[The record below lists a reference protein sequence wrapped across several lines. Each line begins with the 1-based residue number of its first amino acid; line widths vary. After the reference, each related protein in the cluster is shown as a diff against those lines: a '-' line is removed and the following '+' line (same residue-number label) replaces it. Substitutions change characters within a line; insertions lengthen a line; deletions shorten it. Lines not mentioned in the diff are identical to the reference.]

1 MKIYAIFQNV
11 QHGTSFE
18 RRYIG
23 KCMSETNLSR
33 ITGIAGFTRAD
44 GTPCPNEYV
53 HFSADKAA
61 RSMLQHLPLV
71 EVDELGNCDF
81 II

>member
-1 MKIYAIFQNV
+1 MKTYAIFQNV
-11 QHGTSFE
+11 QRGTSSE

-33 ITGIAGFTRAD
+33 MTGIAGFTRAD
-44 GTPCPNEYV
+44 GTHYPNEHV
-53 HFSADKAA
+53 RFSADKSA
-61 RSMLQHLPLV
+61 RAMLPHLQLV

-81 II
+81 TI